1 MEFYPLKME
10 TEKNDIFLSRPLNN
24 SPGANFRVN
33 PEGVSLT
40 DETNKVTG
48 SNYSEVINAAH
59 GCTAIFNGVLS
70 IKNGD

>member
-1 MEFYPLKME
+1 ME
-10 TEKNDIFLSRPLNN
+10 TKKNDIFLSRPLNN

-48 SNYSEVINAAH
+48 SNYSEVIKM
-59 GCTAIFNGVLS
+59 GR
-70 IKNGD
+70 